1 MDNEYEVKDADV
13 NMCECSVYA
22 AYKVFGAK
30 YMDEFIDKGAISAEK
45 YITKENAEEFQKLN
59 FKCMEI
65 AE

>member
-1 MDNEYEVKDADV
+1 
-13 NMCECSVYA
+13 MCECSVYA
-22 AYKVFGAK
+22 AYKIFGAK